1 MGLMGLITDLS
12 IIFWHHWGSAY
23 PSLEV
28 CLWVGF
34 PVLPS
39 LPSGRTKS
47 PPQISAATAEWF
59 MIFRGRQPFS
69 RRNLRPA
76 MTPGPSKAWARGDI
90 GAITAIRAITESGWS
105 GWRVGSCLLLGFAQV
120 LAFWLTF
127 FFFFFSFFFKVRVKG
142 KSESR
147 PRVWFRGHWSD
158 RRRLLQVIREKP
170 FRLCS
175 ILKVLGEMDLQN
187 SENGFIDFNCETRSN
202 MFFFNLKQEL
212 CPGIKAGALRAW
224 RQSWRRWS
232 EKPSRSPRA
241 SCRRRRWQPLQWI
254 FWISD

>member
-1 MGLMGLITDLS
+1 MEESKASHDSRTQQGLSERRHWCHHCHQG
-12 IIFWHHWGSAY
+12 HHWIWMKWLTRWKLLATWIC
-23 PSLEV
+23 PS
-28 CLWVGF
+28 
-34 PVLPS
+34 
-39 LPSGRTKS
+39 
-47 PPQISAATAEWF
+47 
-59 MIFRGRQPFS
+59 
-69 RRNLRPA
+69 
-76 MTPGPSKAWARGDI
+76 PGLLVDFF
-90 GAITAIRAITESGWS
+90 
-105 GWRVGSCLLLGFAQV
+105 LLLRSHGI
-120 LAFWLTF
+120 
-127 FFFFFSFFFKVRVKG
+127 KVRVKG

-158 RRRLLQVIREKP
+158 RRRLLQVIGEKP

-175 ILKVLGEMDLQN
+175 ILKILGEMDLQN
-187 SENGFIDFNCETRSN
+187 SENGFIDFNCETRSQYV
-202 MFFFNLKQEL
+202 FCFNLKQEL